1 MRDFFSSTIRSRPG
15 GYNAPI
21 VRAAQTIIAGTLPEC
36 DTIETSTFE
45 LLPDRIHFA
54 ASGLMQ
60 MGRRFA
66 APGWL

>member
-1 MRDFFSSTIRSRPG
+1 MRRCEFSLKEARE
-15 GYNAPI
+15 I